1 MLRRHRA
8 DDDVVAVGADAF
20 EIGNAGKID
29 QIAGRGEPQLHRW
42 DKAMA
47 TGEQT
52 AVFAELGEHG
62 DGVFNGRR
70 SVIGESAWY
79 HGHPPLA
86 RPTEPGSSPRPFRPR
101 AIPSVSYTL

>member
-1 MLRRHRA
+1 
-8 DDDVVAVGADAF
+8 
-20 EIGNAGKID
+20 
-29 QIAGRGEPQLHRW
+29 
-42 DKAMA
+42 MA

-52 AVFAELGEHG
+52 AVFAELGEQS

-86 RPTEPGSSPRPFRPR
+86 AADRAGVITEAVQTARNTISFIYVIILASCAPQRQGLLHQPAGNARTN
-101 AIPSVSYTL
+101 I